1 MSYDSNG
8 LAVARP
14 KLQRLVDAV
23 RARPDGGR
31 VGLVV
36 VDAETGERIDW
47 AGGDPFTAAS
57 VIKVPILLAAL
68 RLADAGTVD
77 LEQRVPRPCR
87 DPVGGSGV
95 LKELTSVHELSL
107 RDLLMLMVIVS
118 DNTATNTVLDVIG
131 IEAVD
136 ALLRDCGLGSSRLER
151 KLMDL
156 AARDRGL
163 DNVITAADIATLL
176 AALVRGD
183 VLTGSHTRT
192 ALDMLGRQQVRD
204 RLPRYL
210 PEGTRVA
217 HKTGDLPGL
226 RHDAGVLHLG
236 PTGDH
241 PVVVV
246 VLTEGFADP
255 LTTTDTTGGDASDL
269 GADVGRIVHAAFTDH
284 QPSGG

>member
-1 MSYDSNG
+1 MSYDSHG

-14 KLQRLVDAV
+14 RLQRLVDAV
-23 RARPDGGR
+23 RERPDGAR

-36 VDAETGERIDW
+36 VDVGTGERIGW

-77 LEQRVPRPCR
+77 LDQRVAQPCR
-87 DPVGGSGV
+87 DAVGGSGV
-95 LKELTSVHELSL
+95 LKELSSVHELSL
-107 RDLLMLMVIVS
+107 RDLLVLMVVVS
-118 DNTATNTVLDVIG
+118 DNTATNTVLDVVG

-136 ALLRDCGLGSSRLER
+136 ELVRDCGLGGSRLER

-183 VLTGSHTRT
+183 VLSAEHTRT

-204 RLPRYL
+204 RLPRHL
-210 PEGTRVA
+210 PAGTRVA

-226 RHDAGVLHLG
+226 RHDAGVLYLG
-236 PTGDH
+236 PTGDR
-241 PVVVV
+241 PIVVV
-246 VLTEGFADP
+246 VLTEGFRDP
-255 LTTTDTTGGDASDL
+255 LTTADTSGGDASDL
-269 GADVGRIVHAAFTDH
+269 GAAVGRIVHEAFTN
-284 QPSGG
+284 